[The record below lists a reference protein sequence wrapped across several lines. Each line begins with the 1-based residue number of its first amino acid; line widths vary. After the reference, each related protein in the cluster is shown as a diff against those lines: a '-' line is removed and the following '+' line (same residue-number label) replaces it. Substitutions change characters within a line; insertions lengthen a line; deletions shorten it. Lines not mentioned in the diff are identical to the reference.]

1 LCWEKQRSPISSA
14 DDGALSNN
22 QGVNMRSRSR
32 SQVSVAA
39 AFAAA
44 LLSAPS
50 AHANSPP
57 LQTDVEK
64 SGAIE
69 PSKAAMQQIEA
80 AAQMAWWFPFAPTPP
95 KWVEIWPEVTHV
107 ESIRSA

>member
-1 LCWEKQRSPISSA
+1 MS
-14 DDGALSNN
+14 
-22 QGVNMRSRSR
+22 SRSR
-32 SQVSVAA
+32 SQLSVAA
-39 AFAAA
+39 AFSAA

-57 LQTDVEK
+57 SQPQFER

-69 PSKAAMQQIEA
+69 PSEAATKQIEA
-80 AAQMAWWFPFAPTPP
+80 AAQMAWWFPIVPTPP

>member
-1 LCWEKQRSPISSA
+1 MDSA
-14 DDGALSNN
+14 VSNY
-22 QGVNMRSRSR
+22 QGVNMSSRLR

-39 AFAAA
+39 AFTAA
-44 LLSAPS
+44 LLSVPS

-57 LQTDVEK
+57 VQSQAEK
-64 SGAIE
+64 SDALE
-69 PSKAAMQQIEA
+69 PSKAATKQIEA
-80 AAQMAWWFPFAPTPP
+80 AAQMAWWFPLAPTPP